1 MPTSTQRKHYPLS
14 LRLPEADL
22 ALIDRAAKKKKGRSR
37 TDFMRDAA
45 VKEAEE
51 VIFSNS
57 VIVMSEE
64 GFEAFVKAIEAPAK
78 PVDAL
83 LKVLQRKAPWEKG

>member
-22 ALIDRAAKKKKGRSR
+22 ALIDRAAKKKGRSR

-57 VIVMSEE
+57 VIQMSEV

>member
-22 ALIDRAAKKKKGRSR
+22 ALIDRAAKKQGRSR

-45 VKEAEE
+45 VREAEATMLE
-51 VIFSNS
+51 SAMIQ
-57 VIVMSEE
+57 MSAA
-64 GFEAFVKAIEAPAK
+64 GFASFVEAIEAPAK
-78 PVDAL
+78 VNEKL
-83 LKVLQRKAPWEKG
+83 LQALQRTPIRDWR

>member
-22 ALIDRAAKKKKGRSR
+22 ALIDRAAKKKGRSR

-57 VIVMSEE
+57 IIHMSEE

>member
-22 ALIDRAAKKKKGRSR
+22 ALIDRAAKKKGRSR

-57 VIVMSEE
+57 VIQMSEA